1 MGQDVTIVE
10 TGVANIASLI
20 AAFDK
25 LGYRAGLTGEPAEIA
40 AAERL
45 VLPGVGA
52 FGAGMA
58 MLEESDLVEPLRER
72 LAAGEPTLCICLGM
86 QLLCESSEES
96 PGVEGL
102 GVVPAKIA
110 KFPSEVRSPQFG
122 WNEVVAGEE
131 CRVLRTGYAYFANSY
146 RLAERPDGWDVATT
160 DYGGEFVAAM
170 ERGDV
175 VACQFHPEI
184 SGEWGLGLLRR
195 WLE

>member
-1 MGQDVTIVE
+1 MEDVTIVE

-20 AAFDK
+20 AAFEK
-25 LGYRAGLTGEPAEIA
+25 LGHRAGLTGEPTEIA

-58 MLEESDLVEPLRER
+58 MLEEAGLVEPLRER
-72 LAAGEPTLCICLGM
+72 LEAGEPTLCICLGM

-102 GVVPAKIA
+102 GIVPAKIA

-122 WNEVVAGEE
+122 WNEVVAGDE
-131 CRVLRTGYAYFANSY
+131 CRVLQTGYAYFANSY
-146 RLAERPDGWDVATT
+146 RLAEQPDGWAVATT
-160 DYGGEFVAAM
+160 HYGGEFVAAM

-184 SGEWGLGLLRR
+184 SGEWGLGLLGR